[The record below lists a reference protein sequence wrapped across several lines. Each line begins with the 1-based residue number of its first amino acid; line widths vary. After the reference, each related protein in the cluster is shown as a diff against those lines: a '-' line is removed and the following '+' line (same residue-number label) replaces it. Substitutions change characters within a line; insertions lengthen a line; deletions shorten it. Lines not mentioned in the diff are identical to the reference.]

1 MQTVVIAFYKF
12 VPLPDCEE
20 MRIPLRTFC
29 QQHGV
34 MGTILLA
41 NEGIN
46 GTIAGSREGID
57 AVIAHLQSDPR
68 FADFEW
74 KESYH
79 DDMPFEK
86 MKVRLKR
93 EIVGLGVPQIDPL
106 RKVGTYVSPEEWN
119 ALISDPD
126 VIIVDTRNN
135 YEVELGTFKGAIDP
149 HTKAFREFPKF
160 VEENLDPEKN
170 KKVAMFCTGGIRCEK
185 ASSYL
190 LDKGFQEVYHLQGGI
205 LKYLETIPSDE
216 SLFEGECFV
225 FDERVTLDHQL
236 KKGTKEANSKEKVFA
251 KGSHTDRGF
260 KETPKSATD

>member
-12 VPLPDCEE
+12 VSLPDCEE

-41 NEGIN
+41 TEGIN
-46 GTIAGSREGID
+46 GTIAGRREGID
-57 AVIAHLQSDPR
+57 AVIMHLKSDPR
-68 FADFEW
+68 FADFQW
-74 KESYH
+74 KESYF
-79 DDMPFEK
+79 DGLPFEK

-93 EIVGLGVPQIDPL
+93 EIVALGVPQVDPL
-106 RKVGTYVSPEEWN
+106 RKVGEYVSPEKWN
-119 ALISDPD
+119 DLINDPE

-135 YEVELGTFKGAIDP
+135 YEVELGTFKGAVDP

-170 KKVAMFCTGGIRCEK
+170 KKIAMFCTGGIRCEK

-190 LDKGFQEVYHLQGGI
+190 LDKGFLEVYHLQGGI
-205 LKYLETIPSDE
+205 LKYLEEIPKEE

-225 FDERVTLDHQL
+225 FDERVTLDHEL
-236 KKGTKEANSKEKVFA
+236 KKGTKEANPKERNFG
-251 KGSHTDRGF
+251 KGNHTDRGF
-260 KETPKSATD
+260 KE